1 MFLEQTFSPYFIVK
15 TEHFIIFIFYCLEE
29 LKNFKG
35 RISYCLA
42 FGRCKKGLDSELTV
56 VELA

>member
-42 FGRCKKGLDSELTV
+42 FGRCKKGL
-56 VELA
+56 